1 MIPMLS
7 LPAQHAA
14 IATALE
20 TAVAEVLAS
29 GRYVLDRQVAEF
41 EAEVADYLGT
51 NHTIGC
57 ASGTDALHLA
67 LRALEIG
74 PGDEV
79 ITTAFTFAATAEA
92 VRHAGAR
99 PVFVDIDPHTLNL
112 SPERVAAAIT
122 PRTRAI
128 LPVHLF
134 GRAVGMSPLQE
145 LARRHG
151 LAIVEDCA
159 QAFGATCRGGRVGT
173 LGTAGCFSFFPT
185 KNLGACGDGGLI
197 ATADADLARRLRAL
211 RNHGSTERNH
221 HETVGYN
228 SRLDELQAAI
238 LRVKLRHIDEYNTAR
253 HRVARAYEEG
263 LTGLPGVETPAP
275 APNGEHVYHQY
286 TILVQH
292 RDAVRHA
299 LQAAGVA
306 SAVYYPRPLH
316 QQPAFADD
324 HDGRPLPIAERVAQ
338 RCLSLPIFP
347 ELGKAQVTEVIAAL
361 HRAVRTG

>member
-7 LPAQHAA
+7 LPAQHAD
-14 IATALE
+14 IAGELE
-20 TAVAEVLAS
+20 AAVTEVLAS
-29 GRYVLDRQVAEF
+29 GRYILGEQVAAF

-51 NHTIGC
+51 AHTIGC

-92 VRHAGAR
+92 VRHVGAR

-112 SPERVAAAIT
+112 APERVADAIT
-122 PRTRAI
+122 PRTRVI

-134 GRAVGMSPLQE
+134 GRAADMAPLRD
-145 LARRHG
+145 LAGRHG
-151 LAIVEDCA
+151 LTIVEDCA
-159 QAFGATCRGGRVGT
+159 QAFGATRQGRRVGT
-173 LGTAGCFSFFPT
+173 LATVGCFSFFPT

-197 ATADADLARRLRAL
+197 ATADAELAARLRAL
-211 RNHGSTERNH
+211 CNHGSTERDH

-238 LRVKLRHIDEYNTAR
+238 LRVKLRHVDAFNAAR
-253 HRVARAYEEG
+253 QRVAQAYADG
-263 LTGLPGVETPAP
+263 LAGLPGVETPPTAP
-275 APNGEHVYHQY
+275 DGEHVYHQY
-286 TILVQH
+286 TILVPH
-292 RDAVRHA
+292 RDAVRHT
-299 LQAAGVA
+299 LHAAGVA

-316 QQPAFADD
+316 RQPAFVDD

-338 RCLSLPIFP
+338 RCLSLPICP
-347 ELGKAQVTEVIAAL
+347 ELSETQVGEVITAIR
-361 HRAVRTG
+361 RAMGA